1 MDIKLVILFKSGGVM
16 VKDIHT
22 TPERVKEDI
31 KFVDDLLD
39 NILDAMTI
47 GSIIRF
53 KDDRV
58 RDIVINCKSVC
69 GVQYYIAANDSEY
82 EELSNVEIT
91 KDTVETEEENDG

>member
-22 TPERVKEDI
+22 TAEKVEEDV
-31 KFVDDLLD
+31 KFVDSLLD
-39 NILDAMTI
+39 SILDAMTV

-69 GVQYYIAANDSEY
+69 GVQYYIAANDSEC
-82 EELSNVEIT
+82 EEISNIEIT
-91 KDTVETEEENDG
+91 NDTVKTEEESNG